1 MTKTLLVLRHEFLR
15 HVTRRSFLFAVL
27 GFPLLMVL
35 IFGGIVLFL
44 NSQED
49 EPVGVVDE
57 AGLVLDPADYQEL
70 GERDSVPFR
79 LFGDE
84 ATAAAALEGGDI
96 QAYAVIPA
104 DYLASGR
111 VTLFHQ
117 GDTFEGISSDI
128 TAYLRAS
135 LLAGSEPA
143 FSQRFGRSLDVE
155 FVSLAE
161 ERGRDNPLALF
172 LPFILGFIFLIAIFS
187 TSGML
192 IQAIVDEKENRTM
205 EILVTSLTPEQLMM
219 GKIIGL
225 VGLGFVQIAAWLGFA
240 FIGILVARANIA
252 GFPNLVIPTSSILVA
267 VAWFVPF
274 YVMIAALMAAIGIS
288 VTAVSEAQ
296 QAVGIVSIVAMFPL
310 YFTFLILTSPDSALS
325 ITLSFIPF
333 SAPLTILTR
342 LQVSD
347 VPAWQLLLS
356 WALLATAATLA
367 LFLVSRLLRYGM
379 LRYGQRVSLREA
391 LTLISPRRSASQP
404 PNAA

>member
-1 MTKTLLVLRHEFLR
+1 MTKTFLVLRHEFLR

-27 GFPLLMVL
+27 GFPLLMAL
-35 IFGGIVLFL
+35 IFGGIVYFF
-44 NSQED
+44 SRQED
-49 EPVGVVDE
+49 KPVGVIDE
-57 AGLVLDPADYQEL
+57 AGVLLDPALYQEL
-70 GERDSVPFR
+70 DEGDSVPFR
-79 LFGDE
+79 TFAGE
-84 ATAAAALEGGDI
+84 ADALDALERGDI
-96 QAYAVIPA
+96 QAYAVIAA

-117 GDTFEGISSDI
+117 GDSFEGTSSNVA
-128 TAYLRAS
+128 AYLRAS

-143 FSQRFGRSLDVE
+143 LSQRFGDSLDVE

-161 ERGRDNPLALF
+161 EPGRDNPLALF

-205 EILVTSLTPEQLMM
+205 EILVTSLSPEQLMM
-219 GKIIGL
+219 GKIMGL
-225 VGLGFVQIAAWLGFA
+225 VSLGLVQIAAWLGFA
-240 FIGILVARANIA
+240 FIGFLVARANVA
-252 GFPNLVIPTSSILVA
+252 GFPDLVIPTSSVLAA

-325 ITLSFIPF
+325 LTLSLIPF

-347 VPAWQLLLS
+347 VPAWQLILS
-356 WALLATAATLA
+356 WVLLAAAAVLA

-379 LRYGQRVSLREA
+379 LRYGKRVSLREA
-391 LTLISPRRSASQP
+391 LATLKGQHQR
-404 PNAA
+404 